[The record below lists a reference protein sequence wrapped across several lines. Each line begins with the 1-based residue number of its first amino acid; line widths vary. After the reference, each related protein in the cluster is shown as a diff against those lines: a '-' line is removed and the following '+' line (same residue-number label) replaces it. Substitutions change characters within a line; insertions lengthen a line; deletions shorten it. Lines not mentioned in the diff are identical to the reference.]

1 MEANLSFHFHYTF
14 EDTTLK
20 DFISVYLLK
29 KKNDQGLLKE
39 TQKDNNRVEFL
50 ISKKIPYY
58 LRLFLHISKVEYLE
72 SLHILEDKAEVNVW
86 QSLGDITSRVNMNI
100 TENKLTNETVL
111 VVIFNVNNTQSMFQS
126 TIKSYIKNE
135 FDKEMK
141 EISKMISSNSS

>member
-39 TQKDNNRVEFL
+39 TQKDNNRIEFL

-126 TIKSYIKNE
+126 SIKSYIKNE

-141 EISKMISSNSS
+141 DISKMISSNSS